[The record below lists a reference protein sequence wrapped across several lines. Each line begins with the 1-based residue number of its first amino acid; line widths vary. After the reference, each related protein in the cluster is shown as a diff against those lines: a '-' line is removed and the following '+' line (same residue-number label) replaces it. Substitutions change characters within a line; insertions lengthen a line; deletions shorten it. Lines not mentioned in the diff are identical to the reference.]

1 MGVCTGDRV
10 EICRAAHKAVRRDD
24 CIAIDYIGGY
34 TADCRTF
41 LVY

>member
-1 MGVCTGDRV
+1 MGDCTNVYR
-10 EICRAAHKAVRRDD
+10 AVRRDNYT
-24 CIAIDYIGGY
+24 AINCIGGY